1 MVLQVQGG
9 WAIRGVKM
17 VVKSATKKRLME
29 LGVSEEYAHKL
40 ATDRNMTD
48 IKSMSHDDVAATLG
62 VSQDAEEFI
71 NTMSIIGEQGSRRRA
86 QKKSTK
92 ITIRSK
98 AIDDIDRP
106 EVTSRFNALN
116 HELVPHQELVGAA
129 NLSPEELLAVE
140 MQELAPWRM
149 VQPDPE
155 TGEDRL
161 AKELLPK
168 ILITDPVVQV
178 IKELE
183 EAKDHAA
190 TVSNPSHKPL
200 AAGWIA
206 DRVLKVIRQSPS
218 AGKTV
223 AYRLIVEGN

>member
-1 MVLQVQGG
+1 
-9 WAIRGVKM
+9 
-17 VVKSATKKRLME
+17 ME
-29 LGVSEEYAHKL
+29 LGVSEEFAHKL

-48 IKSMSHDDVAATLG
+48 IKAMSSDEIASTLG
-62 VSQDAEEFI
+62 ESKDSEQFV
-71 NTMSIIGEQGSRRRA
+71 NTMAIIAEQGSRRRA
-86 QKKSTK
+86 AKKSKK

-98 AIDDIDRP
+98 AIDDFDRP
-106 EVTSRFNALN
+106 EITLRFNALN

-129 NLSPEELLAVE
+129 NISEEE
-140 MQELAPWRM
+140 QYEIESQELAPWQM
-149 VQPDPE
+149 VQPDDE

-178 IKELE
+178 IKELS
-183 EAKDHAA
+183 EAEDNARLAA
-190 TVSNPSHKPL
+190 DPDHKPL

-206 DRVLKVIRQSPS
+206 DRVLKVVRQSPS
-218 AGKTV
+218 AGQSV

>member
-1 MVLQVQGG
+1 
-9 WAIRGVKM
+9 M

-48 IKSMSHDDVAATLG
+48 IKNMSHDDVASTLG
-62 VSQDAEEFI
+62 ISKDAEEFI
-71 NTMSIIGEQGSRRRA
+71 NTMNIIAEQGSRRRA
-86 QKKSTK
+86 AKKSTK
-92 ITIRSK
+92 ITIRAK
-98 AIDDIDRP
+98 AIDDLDRP
-106 EVTSRFNALN
+106 EITSRFNALN
-116 HELVPHQELVGAA
+116 HELVPHQELVGPA
-129 NLSPEELLAVE
+129 NISPEEQLAIE
-140 MQELAPWRM
+140 MEELAPWQM
-149 VQPDPE
+149 VQPDVE

-178 IKELE
+178 IKETE
-183 EAKDHAA
+183 EAKDSAA
-190 TVSNPSHKPL
+190 HLADPDHRPL

-206 DRVLKVIRQSPS
+206 DRVLKVVRQSPS
-218 AGKTV
+218 AGRTV

>member
-1 MVLQVQGG
+1 
-9 WAIRGVKM
+9 M

-48 IKSMSHDDVAATLG
+48 IKNMSHDDVASTLG
-62 VSQDAEEFI
+62 ISKDAEEFV
-71 NTMSIIGEQGSRRRA
+71 NTMNIIAEQGSRRRA

-92 ITIRSK
+92 ITIRAK

-106 EVTSRFNALN
+106 EITSRFNALN
-116 HELVPHQELVGAA
+116 HVLVPHQELVGAA
-129 NLSPEELLAVE
+129 NISPEEQLAIE
-140 MQELAPWRM
+140 MAELAPWRM
-149 VQPDPE
+149 MQPDPE

-178 IKELE
+178 IKETE
-183 EAKDHAA
+183 EAKDSAA
-190 TVSNPSHKPL
+190 HMADPDHRPL

-206 DRVLKVIRQSPS
+206 DRVLKVVRQSPS
-218 AGKTV
+218 AGRTI

>member
-1 MVLQVQGG
+1 
-9 WAIRGVKM
+9 
-17 VVKSATKKRLME
+17 ME
-29 LGVSEEYAHKL
+29 LGVSEEFAHKL

-48 IKSMSHDDVAATLG
+48 IKAMSSDEIASTLG
-62 VSQDAEEFI
+62 ESKASEQFVS
-71 NTMSIIGEQGSRRRA
+71 TMAIIAEQGSRRRA
-86 QKKSTK
+86 AKKSKK

-98 AIDDIDRP
+98 AIDDFDRP
-106 EVTSRFNALN
+106 EITLRFNALN

-129 NLSPEELLAVE
+129 NISEEEQFEVE
-140 MQELAPWRM
+140 SKELAPWQM
-149 VQPDPE
+149 VQPDEE

-178 IKELE
+178 IKETE
-183 EAKDHAA
+183 EAADNARLAA
-190 TVSNPSHKPL
+190 DPEHKPL

-206 DRVLKVIRQSPS
+206 DRVLKVVRRSPS
-218 AGKTV
+218 AGRSV

>member
-1 MVLQVQGG
+1 
-9 WAIRGVKM
+9 
-17 VVKSATKKRLME
+17 ME
-29 LGVSEEYAHKL
+29 LGVSEEFAHKL

-48 IKSMSHDDVAATLG
+48 IKAMSSDEIASTLG
-62 VSQDAEEFI
+62 ESKDSEQFVSTMAIIAEK
-71 NTMSIIGEQGSRRRA
+71 GSRRRA
-86 QKKSTK
+86 AKKSKK

-98 AIDDIDRP
+98 AIDDFDRP
-106 EVTSRFNALN
+106 EITLRFNALN

-129 NLSPEELLAVE
+129 NISEEEQFEVE
-140 MQELAPWRM
+140 SKELAPWQM
-149 VQPDPE
+149 VQPDEE

-178 IKELE
+178 IKETE
-183 EAKDHAA
+183 ESADNARLAA
-190 TVSNPSHKPL
+190 DPEHKPL

-206 DRVLKVIRQSPS
+206 DRVLKVVRRSPS
-218 AGKTV
+218 AGRSV

>member
-1 MVLQVQGG
+1 
-9 WAIRGVKM
+9 
-17 VVKSATKKRLME
+17 ME
-29 LGVSEEYAHKL
+29 LGVSEEFAHKL

-48 IKSMSHDDVAATLG
+48 IKAMSSDEIASTLG
-62 VSQDAEEFI
+62 ESKDSEQFVS
-71 NTMSIIGEQGSRRRA
+71 TMAIIAEQGSRRRA
-86 QKKSTK
+86 AKKSKK

-98 AIDDIDRP
+98 AIDDFDRP
-106 EVTSRFNALN
+106 EITLRFNALN

-129 NLSPEELLAVE
+129 NISEEEQFEVE
-140 MQELAPWRM
+140 SKELAPWQM
-149 VQPDPE
+149 LQPDDE

-178 IKELE
+178 IKETE
-183 EAKDHAA
+183 ESADNARLAA
-190 TVSNPSHKPL
+190 DPEHKPL

-206 DRVLKVIRQSPS
+206 DRVLKVVRRSPS
-218 AGKTV
+218 AGQSV

>member
-1 MVLQVQGG
+1 
-9 WAIRGVKM
+9 M

-48 IKSMSHDDVAATLG
+48 IKNMSHDDVASTLG
-62 VSQDAEEFI
+62 ISKDAEEFI
-71 NTMSIIGEQGSRRRA
+71 NTMQIIGEQGSRRRA

-98 AIDDIDRP
+98 AIDDLDRP
-106 EVTSRFNALN
+106 EITSRFNALN
-116 HELVPHQELVGAA
+116 HELVPHQELVGPA
-129 NLSPEELLAVE
+129 NVSEAEQLAIE
-140 MQELAPWRM
+140 MAELAPWQM
-149 VQPDPE
+149 MQPDPE

-178 IKELE
+178 IKEME
-183 EAKDHAA
+183 EAKDHAE
-190 TVSNPSHKPL
+190 TVANPDHRPL

-206 DRVLKVIRQSPS
+206 DRVLKVVRQSPS
-218 AGKTV
+218 AGRTV

>member
-1 MVLQVQGG
+1 
-9 WAIRGVKM
+9 M

-29 LGVSEEYAHKL
+29 LGVSEEFAHKL

-48 IKSMSHDDVAATLG
+48 IKAMSSDEVASTLG
-62 VSQDAEEFI
+62 ESKDSEQFVS
-71 NTMSIIGEQGSRRRA
+71 TMAIIAEQGSRRRA
-86 QKKSTK
+86 AKKSKK

-98 AIDDIDRP
+98 AIDDFDRP
-106 EVTSRFNALN
+106 EITLRFNALN

-129 NLSPEELLAVE
+129 NISEEEQFEVE
-140 MQELAPWRM
+140 SKELAPWQM
-149 VQPDPE
+149 LQPDDE

-178 IKELE
+178 IKETE
-183 EAKDHAA
+183 ESADNARLAA
-190 TVSNPSHKPL
+190 DPEHKPL

-206 DRVLKVIRQSPS
+206 DRVLKVVRRSPS
-218 AGKTV
+218 AGQSV

>member
-1 MVLQVQGG
+1 
-9 WAIRGVKM
+9 
-17 VVKSATKKRLME
+17 ME
-29 LGVSEEYAHKL
+29 LGVSEEFAHKL

-48 IKSMSHDDVAATLG
+48 IKAMSSDEIASTLG
-62 VSQDAEEFI
+62 ESKDSEQFVS
-71 NTMSIIGEQGSRRRA
+71 TMAIIAEQGSRRRA
-86 QKKSTK
+86 AKKSKK

-98 AIDDIDRP
+98 AIDDFDRP
-106 EVTSRFNALN
+106 EITLRFNALN

-129 NLSPEELLAVE
+129 NISEEEQFEVE
-140 MQELAPWRM
+140 SKELAPWQM
-149 VQPDPE
+149 VQPDDE

-178 IKELE
+178 IKETE
-183 EAKDHAA
+183 ESADNARLAA
-190 TVSNPSHKPL
+190 DPEHKPL

-206 DRVLKVIRQSPS
+206 DRVLKVVRQSPS
-218 AGKTV
+218 AGQSV